1 MSVDRFK
8 VTANGLN
15 LRSTPVFGNIIKV
28 LIKGQKVTKLS
39 ETTDINW
46 WKVEVLISSTVFTG
60 FVAKKYLEKILG
72 LPMENFDFPE
82 PSASDQ
88 DQKLTLWSTFY
99 YVYTARNNSGTNPLR
114 DSSGQKL
121 GPMLSKRDWCKSAL
135 EGTVRVLDPNG
146 DLVGTFNFAD
156 RSSVEQVDCST
167 IFPNV
172 PPDKIKKTNKVQ
184 FKHSDALFGEG
195 ANGFALVPYRTIAV
209 DPNSIIPLGSVIFV
223 PDARGKKVIL
233 SSGKIV
239 SHDGY
244 FFAADVGE
252 LIIDNHIDVFL
263 GVATDNPFPFIT
275 SEKSG
280 EFAAFLINNI
290 ETVKSLKKL
299 HKP

>member
-8 VTANGLN
+8 VTSSGLN
-15 LRSTPVFGNIIKV
+15 LRSAPVSGSVTKV
-28 LIKGQKVTKLS
+28 LVKGQEVTKLS

-46 WKVEVLISSTVFTG
+46 WKVEVLINGTIFTG
-60 FVAKKYLEKILG
+60 FVAKKYLEKISD
-72 LPMENFDFPE
+72 LPMESFDFPK
-82 PSASDQ
+82 PSASDRGQ
-88 DQKLTLWSTFY
+88 DLTLWSTFY

-135 EGTVRVLDPNG
+135 EGTVRVLDANN

-172 PPDKIKKTNKVQ
+172 PSEKIKKTNKVQ
-184 FKHSDALFGEG
+184 FKRSDALFGEG
-195 ANGFALVPYRTIAV
+195 ANGFALIPYRTIAV
-209 DPNSIIPLGSVIFV
+209 DPNSMISLGSVIFV
-223 PDARGKKVIL
+223 PEARGKKVIL
-233 SSGKIV
+233 SSGKSV

-252 LIIDNHIDVFL
+252 LITDNHIDVFL

-275 SEKSG
+275 SEESG
-280 EFAAFLINNI
+280 GFTAFLINNI
-290 ETVKSLKKL
+290 ETVKALKKL
-299 HKP
+299 HKS

>member
-1 MSVDRFK
+1 MSVDRFN

-15 LRSTPVFGNIIKV
+15 LRSTPVSGNIIKV
-28 LIKGQKVTKLS
+28 LIKGQEVTKLS

-46 WKVEVLISSTVFTG
+46 WKVEVLISGTVFTG
-60 FVAKKYLEKILG
+60 FVAKKYLERILG

-82 PSASDQ
+82 PSASDRGQ
-88 DQKLTLWSTFY
+88 DLTLWSTFY
-99 YVYTARNNSGTNPLR
+99 YVYTVRNNSGTNPLR

-135 EGTVRVLDPNG
+135 EGTVRVLDAND
-146 DLVGTFNFAD
+146 DLVGIFNFAD
-156 RSSVEQVDCST
+156 RSSAEQVDCST

-172 PPDKIKKTNKVQ
+172 PSERIKKTNKVQ
-184 FKHSDALFGEG
+184 FKRSNVLFGEG

-209 DPNSIIPLGSVIFV
+209 DPNSTISLGSVIFI
-223 PDARGKKVIL
+223 PEARGKKVML
-233 SSGKIV
+233 SSGKSV
-239 SHDGY
+239 RHDGY

-275 SEKSG
+275 SEESG
-280 EFAAFLINNI
+280 EFAAVLINNVEI
-290 ETVKSLKKL
+290 VKALKKS
-299 HKP
+299 HKS